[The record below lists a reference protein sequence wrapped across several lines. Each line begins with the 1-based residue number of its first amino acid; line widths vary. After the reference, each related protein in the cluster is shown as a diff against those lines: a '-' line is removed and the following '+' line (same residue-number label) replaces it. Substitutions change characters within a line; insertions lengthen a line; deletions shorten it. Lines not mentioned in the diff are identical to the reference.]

1 MSAGNANGPYNYG
14 RARVAGGLLLIAL
27 VALLTLLDA
36 LRADYMLDSIQLGL
50 ILGTGGTLLGV
61 EALLRRI
68 SD

>member
-14 RARVAGGLLLIAL
+14 RARVTGGLALIFAAIIL
-27 VALLTLLDA
+27 MLIDA
-36 LRADYMLDSIQLGL
+36 MRTDYMLDGIQLGL

-68 SD
+68 SE